1 MLAAA
6 VVAILIVIVSSS
18 SRRGSSNS
26 SSGSRSTG
34 FDNSCNSGG
43 DGGEN
48 VVMVRYWLFSVV
60 VFY

>member
-26 SSGSRSTG
+26 SSGSRSTE

-43 DGGEN
+43 DGEK